1 MKNLKFYIYSFLL
14 LTLLLNS
21 STLKNDAL
29 EIGNDDKTQIQVRG
43 LTPATSYHSGQASKN
58 SELLRRYQSSAKE
71 NTFLAPR
78 QSDFTDQMKI
88 DFNNLVAV
96 FFAHDFEKL
105 QRSKL
110 RLVFSLL
117 EVKFEPVDTR
127 IQSSLAR
134 MIDRGVGQTNRVS
147 SVLIRTVK
155 DTNDQNYFE
164 QIGFKMHGGDE
175 AFSYARD
182 VVSAG
187 LVRSHPNF
195 EVTQHDRYFAQYELE
210 RNITVKLAW
219 SPPIERQDEGE
230 SIFTEPSP
238 SNPGFV
244 ALDLFYGASH

>member
-1 MKNLKFYIYSFLL
+1 MKNIKFYICSIIL

-21 STLKNDAL
+21 RTLKRDSL
-29 EIGNDDKTQIQVRG
+29 EIGDDDKTQIQVRG
-43 LTPATSYHSGQASKN
+43 LTPAISNHSGQALQN
-58 SELLRRYQSSAKE
+58 AELLRGSQSSVKE
-71 NTFLAPR
+71 TTFLAPR

-88 DFNNLVAV
+88 DFKNLVAV
-96 FFAHDFEKL
+96 FFAHDFEKI

-110 RLVFSLL
+110 RSVFSLL
-117 EVKFEPVDTR
+117 EVKFEPVDIR

-182 VVSAG
+182 VVSSG

-195 EVTQHDRYFAQYELE
+195 EVTQRDRYFEQYELE
-210 RNITVKLAW
+210 RNIMVKLAW
-219 SPPIERQDEGE
+219 SPPIERQDKGE
-230 SIFTEPSP
+230 LLFTEPSQ

-244 ALDLFYGASH
+244 ALDLFFGSSH